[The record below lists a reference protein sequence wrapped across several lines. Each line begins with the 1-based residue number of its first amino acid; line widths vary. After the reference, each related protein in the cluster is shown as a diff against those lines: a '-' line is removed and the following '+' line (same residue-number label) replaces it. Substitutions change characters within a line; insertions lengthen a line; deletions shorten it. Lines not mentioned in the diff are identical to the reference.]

1 MRCWS
6 ACQALQVA
14 RQDHGMRHHS
24 TSSVHKHKEL
34 PQRFCHSPRGERCIC
49 WRFHEAAM
57 AACLAAHAQMSRSR
71 AESELVMAACTML
84 CTSCASIVH
93 TGKVRNHGAMSLC
106 VSITECRKSCMMP
119 SHRVCAIASSLCHR
133 IEFVPS
139 HRVCADDQ
147 HGSRRCSA
155 GSSNTKA
162 CDCAWIVLCPCLFWP
177 CSGCTDLRCSCL
189 RHCVH

>member
-71 AESELVMAACTML
+71 AESELVMAACIML

-93 TGKVRNHGAMSLC
+93 TCKVRNHGAMSLC
-106 VSITECRKSCMMP
+106 VSIAGCRKSCMMP
-119 SHRVCAIASSLCHR
+119 SHRDSDAAALN
-133 IEFVPS
+133 
-139 HRVCADDQ
+139 AMQ
-147 HGSRRCSA
+147 HG
-155 GSSNTKA
+155 
-162 CDCAWIVLCPCLFWP
+162 
-177 CSGCTDLRCSCL
+177 L
-189 RHCVH
+189 RHMHCCLHHRRQGALQRQAYHYASNLRRSLAIVGLALCVR